1 MAYYINLDIIRWMRT
16 FLKNQ
21 EVIIESSDYV
31 SPAFKIDIAVLQ
43 GSELSP
49 LLFVIFL
56 NNFYVMNFVTTN
68 SPTKMSFWI
77 KAVMK
82 VTTLKN
88 LTSDRKMS
96 QQMENVSE
104 WLQDRF
110 IRIERIN

>member
-1 MAYYINLDIIRWMRT
+1 
-16 FLKNQ
+16 
-21 EVIIESSDYV
+21 
-31 SPAFKIDIAVLQ
+31 
-43 GSELSP
+43 
-49 LLFVIFL
+49 
-56 NNFYVMNFVTTN
+56 
-68 SPTKMSFWI
+68 
-77 KAVMK
+77 MK